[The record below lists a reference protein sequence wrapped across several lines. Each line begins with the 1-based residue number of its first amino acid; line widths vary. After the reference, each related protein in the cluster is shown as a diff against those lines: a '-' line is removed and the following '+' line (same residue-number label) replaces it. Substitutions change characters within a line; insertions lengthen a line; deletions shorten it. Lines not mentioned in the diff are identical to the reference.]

1 VIDGMRFLVSP
12 NLPTAGTILV
22 LDSTM
27 LGGMADEDLG
37 GPGYASAGGVGVQV
51 KTIRDDAKDG
61 WRLRCRRVTVPIVVE
76 PAAAYK
82 ITGV

>member
-1 VIDGMRFLVSP
+1 MRWLASP
-12 NLPTAGTILV
+12 NIPTANTALV
-22 LDSTM
+22 LDSQQ

-51 KTIRDDAKDG
+51 KTMRKDDTDE
-61 WRLRCRRVTVPIVVE
+61 WRIRCRRVTVPIVLE
-76 PAAAYK
+76 PGAAWK